1 MKKSIQFERSLAGLV
16 LLDPAGTMLAI
27 KKAGGFSVDIQDTD
41 AAAVF
46 RAVASEKA
54 EGHPLTPE
62 AIFTACGLPGSR
74 QDALTDNAPLPSDVW
89 GLVREI
95 READKIR
102 QAVSI
107 LETDNGDLAWKHSEL
122 GRLLLPVTVDGAGDA
137 MRDCLSLADL
147 AGQEIDAGEI
157 LIGDSTCRYQERGAV
172 LLLSAG
178 AGTGKSH
185 VSAQCAVNFA
195 QGFPAFGLPPVRAL
209 RCLTLQAENPPN
221 DSRAI
226 AANMLRGLPSGAVA
240 LVHENTRQLWLPGCT
255 GDAFLARLANVLRRW
270 SADMVFID
278 PLLAFSPGD
287 LTRPDVVQSFCR
299 QGLGKLAVDFGV
311 GLFICHHTP
320 KPNQNRDT
328 SKMGAYDHQYMASGN
343 ADIAANWPRCALGLQ
358 PLARGEF
365 LLRAT
370 KRRPPWKNANGEQ
383 AWEIGIRHTDAGIW
397 ETFEADAESVR
408 TGRPPAP
415 GIATFHD
422 KGREIAAKV
431 CPCSLSTLADRFWH
445 DVTGAKN
452 RGRELV
458 DSLVNAGILSAVKG
472 QGRGAPV
479 TVTLTEK

>member
-1 MKKSIQFERSLAGLV
+1 LTNAAQLPTDI
-16 LLDPAGTMLAI
+16 PA
-27 KKAGGFSVDIQDTD
+27 
-41 AAAVF
+41 
-46 RAVASEKA
+46 
-54 EGHPLTPE
+54 
-62 AIFTACGLPGSR
+62 
-74 QDALTDNAPLPSDVW
+74 
-89 GLVREI
+89 LVRTI
-95 READKIR
+95 READALR
-102 QAVSI
+102 HAVEI
-107 LETDNGDLAWKHSEL
+107 LSRDDADLAFKQTEL
-122 GRLLLPVTVDGAGDA
+122 ARVLGPLADAGPGDV
-137 MRDCLSLADL
+137 MRDCFSLVDL
-147 AGQEIDAGEI
+147 AAQMIDHEET
-157 LIGDSTCRYQERGAV
+157 LIGDAFCRYQERGAV

-185 VSAQCAVNFA
+185 VSAQCSVNFS
-195 QGFPAFGLPPVRAL
+195 QGLPAFGLPPTKAL
-209 RCLTLQAENPPN
+209 RCLTVQAENPPN

-226 AANMLRGLPSGAVA
+226 AANMLRGVSADGLS

-328 SKMGAYDHQYMASGN
+328 SKMGAYDHQYTASGN

-383 AWEIGIRHTDAGIW
+383 IWEIGIRHTDAGVW

-415 GIATFHD
+415 GIETFHGR
-422 KGREIAAKV
+422 GREIAAKV
-431 CPCSLSTLADRFWH
+431 CPCSLSTLSNRFWR
-445 DVTGAKN
+445 DVTGSKN

-458 DSLVNAGILSAVKG
+458 DSLVNAGILSAVTG

-479 TVTLTEK
+479 TVTLTEKRT